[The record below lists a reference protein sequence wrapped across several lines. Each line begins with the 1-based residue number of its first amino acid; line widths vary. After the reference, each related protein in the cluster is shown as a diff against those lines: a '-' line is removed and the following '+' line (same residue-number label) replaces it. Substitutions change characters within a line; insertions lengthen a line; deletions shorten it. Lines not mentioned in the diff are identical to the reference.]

1 MVRIYYTFDDL
12 NKKFF
17 RFENKYEKTIDPE
30 LQVLNAGFEIFMIM
44 IELKMQFPFVGELLN
59 FSLNIE
65 TIFEIHELVKP
76 EYQKQVRKNL
86 NEMGSKI
93 ANQAKKS
100 FFENLVTRSSKKMI
114 KEIKH
119 KKAKS
124 ELDAGFYEEDDA
136 KNTNRTDNDE
146 VESDVTV
153 IQNKAMERRS
163 GLMLSKS

>member
-1 MVRIYYTFDDL
+1 
-12 NKKFF
+12 
-17 RFENKYEKTIDPE
+17 
-30 LQVLNAGFEIFMIM
+30 M

-114 KEIKH
+114 KKIKH

-136 KNTNRTDNDE
+136 KTPTEQTTTKLNLI
-146 VESDVTV
+146 S
-153 IQNKAMERRS
+153 
-163 GLMLSKS
+163 LLSKIKQWKEGQAYAEQKLK